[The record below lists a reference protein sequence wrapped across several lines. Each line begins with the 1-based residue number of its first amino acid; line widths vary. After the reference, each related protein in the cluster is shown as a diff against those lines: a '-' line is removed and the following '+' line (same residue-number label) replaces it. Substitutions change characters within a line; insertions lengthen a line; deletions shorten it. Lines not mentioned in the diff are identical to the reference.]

1 MFVHIYIYILVRA
14 TNVFSTL
21 LCSRHEISGVVTEVG
36 SKVTKFKPGDKVGVG
51 CLVNSCR
58 SCDQC
63 TNDLEPYCPKMVMTF
78 QSVDRDGSI
87 TKGGY
92 SNEMVV
98 NEHFVIR
105 WPETMPLDAGAP
117 LLCGGCSVYSPMK
130 YYGLD
135 KPGAQLGIAGLGG
148 LGHLAVKFAKAFGV
162 KVTVISTSPS
172 KKDEAINRLGADS
185 FLVSTDQEQM
195 QVIN

>member
-1 MFVHIYIYILVRA
+1 MGAF
-14 TNVFSTL
+14 FL
-21 LCSRHEISGVVTEVG
+21 LNRHEIVGVVTEVG
-36 SKVTKFKPGDKVGVG
+36 SKVTKFKAGDKVGVG
-51 CLVNSCR
+51 CFVNSCR
-58 SCDQC
+58 SCEQC
-63 TNDLEPYCPKMVMTF
+63 SNDLEPYCPKSVMTYS
-78 QSVDRDGSI
+78 SVDYDGKP

-98 NEHFVIR
+98 NEHFVLQ
-105 WPETMPLDAGAP
+105 WPETLPLAAGAP
-117 LLCGGCSVYSPMK
+117 LLCAGCSVYSPMK

-135 KPGAQLGIAGLGG
+135 KPGAHIGIVGLGG
-148 LGHLAVKFAKAFGV
+148 LGHVGVKFAKAFGL

-195 QVIN
+195 QVIDLIILHFLIF